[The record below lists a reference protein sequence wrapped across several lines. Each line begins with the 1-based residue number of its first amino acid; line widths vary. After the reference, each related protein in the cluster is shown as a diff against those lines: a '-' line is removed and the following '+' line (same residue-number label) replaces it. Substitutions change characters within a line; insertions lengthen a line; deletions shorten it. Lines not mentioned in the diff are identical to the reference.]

1 MAELADARDLK
12 SRDFGRV
19 GSNPIPGTF
28 GRDLDM
34 GERQLGSSV
43 SELGLYPLIFVGT
56 ADVEPAPSEDVAAN
70 VMAGVK
76 PLHR

>member
-34 GERQLGSSV
+34 EEHQVGSSA
-43 SELGLYPLIFVGT
+43 SELSLYPLIFVRA
-56 ADVEPAPSEDVAAN
+56 ADIEPAPTEYVAAN
-70 VMAGVK
+70 VTTGVE